1 MSRHLYILKLLN
13 IPMFFNMY
21 AISNISVTE
30 ITEYIELNF
39 EIIKINF
46 LLITIPK
53 KRKNKEIEN
62 FT

>member
-1 MSRHLYILKLLN
+1 
-13 IPMFFNMY
+13 MFFNMY

-46 LLITIPK
+46 LLITIPTQK
-53 KRKNKEIEN
+53 KKEQRN
-62 FT
+62 

>member
-1 MSRHLYILKLLN
+1 
-13 IPMFFNMY
+13 MFFNMY

>member
-1 MSRHLYILKLLN
+1 
-13 IPMFFNMY
+13 MFFNMY

-46 LLITIPK
+46 LLITILTQK
-53 KRKNKEIEN
+53 KKEQRN
-62 FT
+62 